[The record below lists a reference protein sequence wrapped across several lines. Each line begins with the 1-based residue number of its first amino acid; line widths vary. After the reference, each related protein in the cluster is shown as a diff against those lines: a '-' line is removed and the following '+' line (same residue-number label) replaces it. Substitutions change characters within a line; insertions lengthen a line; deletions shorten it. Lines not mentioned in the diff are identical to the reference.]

1 MTERVFSNAD
11 VRPFYDDGGS
21 PIEARFSCYNAT
33 ASTALS
39 KDDVLSAFAKKARRL
54 NFVLLLEL

>member
-21 PIEARFSCYNAT
+21 PRLEARFSCYNTT

-54 NFVLLLEL
+54 NFVL